1 MAKHGVGPQ
10 KADVQGP
17 QLLQWVQWDRRPL
30 LPAPP
35 SLLLQ
40 KPRGM
45 GEAWSS
51 GPAQT
56 LGCLFVWPGQCPK
69 GCRAPSTA
77 ARVQAVPL
85 GQRLQE
91 GGARLGEERVF
102 PARSWG
108 HVSPCTGPSL
118 PGDVTSKCADPGAGR
133 GPQDHDG
140 PLDVVLSLGKVTE
153 GRSVRGRPVTLKEHA
168 LSTSGSPGPAW
179 TVRPRPCPR
188 ASVLC
193 GPRVQARGQAE
204 QERTAL
210 GRGGHVA
217 ASSPHREQTR
227 AARPSRG

>member
-17 QLLQWVQWDRRPL
+17 QLLQWRQQDRRPL

-91 GGARLGEERVF
+91 GGARQEKRGF
-102 PARSWG
+102 
-108 HVSPCTGPSL
+108 SL
-118 PGDVTSKCADPGAGR
+118 PGPRGASRPAQDPHSQVTRC
-133 GPQDHDG
+133 QN
-140 PLDVVLSLGKVTE
+140 LQT
-153 GRSVRGRPVTLKEHA
+153 
-168 LSTSGSPGPAW
+168 
-179 TVRPRPCPR
+179 
-188 ASVLC
+188 
-193 GPRVQARGQAE
+193 
-204 QERTAL
+204 
-210 GRGGHVA
+210 
-217 ASSPHREQTR
+217 REQGGALRVTTGLWR
-227 AARPSRG
+227 LY